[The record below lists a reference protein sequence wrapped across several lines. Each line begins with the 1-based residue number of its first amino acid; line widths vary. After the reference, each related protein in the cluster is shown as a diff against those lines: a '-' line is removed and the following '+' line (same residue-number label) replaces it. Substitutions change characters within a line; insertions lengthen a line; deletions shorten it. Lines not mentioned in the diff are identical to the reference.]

1 MTQHPLIQRLKDA
14 RISHERIAEAIG
26 RSQPVAT
33 RLLNGTRTLKAHEI
47 EPLERLLAQ
56 YPATHGDFPGV
67 AVPIP
72 PNPANDD
79 YEPVDILPT
88 YAGLGGGGFGGPDED
103 IEQALVP
110 RTLIQHV
117 LRGSAKDFVLAR
129 LRGDSM
135 EPDFRHDDQVLVDKR
150 DCVPTQPGPF
160 LLWDGDGFVMK
171 NIERIGRKVRIFST
185 NPKYTEV
192 QLDPE
197 EETIKIVGRPSLLY
211 ARVL

>member
-56 YPATHGDFPGV
+56 YPATPGDFPGPRCRSRR
-67 AVPIP
+67 AP
-72 PNPANDD
+72 PTTIMSRSTSCRPM
-79 YEPVDILPT
+79 PVW
-88 YAGLGGGGFGGPDED
+88 AG
-103 IEQALVP
+103 
-110 RTLIQHV
+110 
-117 LRGSAKDFVLAR
+117 R
-129 LRGDSM
+129 LRRTRRGYRAGAGAAH
-135 EPDFRHDDQVLVDKR
+135 PDPARAPRLGQGLRAGAAARRFDGTRLPHDDQVLVDKR